1 MITIGILLTI
11 LTGLAL
17 SSCAT
22 KRTIC
27 HEIHYIPSYGATAP
41 QDERS
46 DVINPNMPYCPKG
59 QKKSPEGLYD
69 DTNSSTEYKN
79 KRQYPQRGMSRGD
92 SD

>member
-1 MITIGILLTI
+1 MITLSILLTI
-11 LTGLAL
+11 LTALAI

-41 QDERS
+41 QDERV
-46 DVINPNMPYCPKG
+46 DVINPNMPYCPK
-59 QKKSPEGLYD
+59 ELYD
-69 DTNSSTEYKN
+69 DTKSPTEYKN
-79 KRQYPQRGMSRGD
+79 RRQYPERGMGRSD